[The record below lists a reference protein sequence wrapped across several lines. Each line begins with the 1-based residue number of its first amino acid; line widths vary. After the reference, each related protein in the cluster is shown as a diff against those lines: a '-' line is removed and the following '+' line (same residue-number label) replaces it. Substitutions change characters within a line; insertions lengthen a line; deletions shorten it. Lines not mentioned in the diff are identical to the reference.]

1 MATASPD
8 AVVVGTGPNGLAA
21 ALTLA
26 RAGLSVEMFEGAES
40 PGGGCRTEEIT
51 IPGFRHDICS
61 TIQSMVS
68 LSPFFRAFPD
78 IANAVTMRTPE
89 RAFAHP
95 LDGGRAASVVGSV
108 EETARGLGADG
119 AIYKKLMGP
128 LANDAPRLAA
138 AVLSPLRTPPS
149 NPLTMARFA
158 RTGIPSASH
167 LAKRFTTPEGKAL
180 IAGASSHA
188 MLALTTPVTAAFGLF
203 LTVTAHAGGW
213 PVIEGG
219 SSRLVDAFVE
229 ALDAEGVTIHLGRRV
244 TSLGDIPSARA
255 TLFDTSAQGMV
266 DVAGER
272 LSSRYKASIARFER
286 GPGVFKVDWALS
298 GPVPWSAEVCRTA
311 GTVHVGGS
319 FHEVAASEDDVARG
333 RHSDRPYCIV
343 VQASV
348 ADATRAP
355 TGQHTLWAYCHVPNG
370 SNEDMTE
377 RIEAQI
383 ERFAPGF
390 RDLVLARV
398 STSTSESE
406 QHNPNYVGGDITGGA
421 GTLRQTIFRPAVRWN
436 DYRTGTPGIYLCS
449 SSAPPGGGVH
459 GMCGWLAARSALSDL
474 HVESRSSKRG
484 RHSR

>member
-26 RAGLSVEMFEGAES
+26 RAGVSVEMFEGAS
-40 PGGGCRTEEIT
+40 TPGGGCRTDEIT
-51 IPGFRHDICS
+51 IPGFHHDVCS

-68 LSPFFRAFPD
+68 LSPFFRTFPD
-78 IANAVTMRTPE
+78 LAGAVTMRAPQ

-95 LDGGRAASVVGSV
+95 LDGGRVATVTGTVD
-108 EETARGLGADG
+108 ETARGLGADA
-119 AIYKKLMGP
+119 AIYRKLMGP
-128 LANDAPRLAA
+128 LVDDAPRLAR
-138 AVLSPLRTPPS
+138 AVLTPLRTPPS

-158 RTGIPSASH
+158 LNGVPSASH
-167 LAKRFTTPEGKAL
+167 LAKRFVTPEGKAL
-180 IAGASSHA
+180 IAGACSHA
-188 MLALTTPVTAAFGLF
+188 MLPLTSPVTAAFGLF

-219 SSRLVDAFVE
+219 SARLVDAFVD
-229 ALDAEGVTIHLGRRV
+229 ALAGEGVTLHLEHPVR
-244 TSLGDIPSARA
+244 SLADIPAARA

-266 DVAGER
+266 DIAR
-272 LSSRYKASIARFER
+272 DRFSPRYKASIDRFER

-298 GPVPWSAEVCRTA
+298 GAVPWSAEECRSA

-319 FHEVAASEDDVARG
+319 FHEVAASEEDVARG
-333 RHSDRPYCIV
+333 RHCERPYCIV

-348 ADATRAP
+348 ADSTRAP
-355 TGQHTLWAYCHVPNG
+355 GGQHTLWAYCHVPNG
-370 SNEDMTE
+370 SDVDMTE

-390 RDLVLARV
+390 RDLILARV
-398 STSTSESE
+398 STSTSEGE
-406 QHNPNYVGGDITGGA
+406 RHNPNYLGGDITGGA
-421 GTLRQTIFRPAVRWN
+421 GTLRQTVFRPALRWN
-436 DYRTGTPGIYLCS
+436 EYRTGTPGLYLCS

-459 GMCGWLAARSALSDL
+459 GMCGWLSARTVLSDL
-474 HVESRSSKRG
+474 KVRNGRG
-484 RHSR
+484 